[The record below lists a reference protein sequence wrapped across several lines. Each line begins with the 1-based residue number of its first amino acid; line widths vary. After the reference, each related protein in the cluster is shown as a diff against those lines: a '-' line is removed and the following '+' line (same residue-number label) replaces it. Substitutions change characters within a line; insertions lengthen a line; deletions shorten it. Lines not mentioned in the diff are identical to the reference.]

1 MTGIV
6 ERFRRV
12 ELAAL
17 ESLQASARPEA
28 AYRLQRVGGVAVSIA
43 GRTESVVLNRAVGL
57 GVEGPAT
64 EDDVARVA
72 RLYEDAGVGRHIVH
86 LDPDAGP
93 DALPGWLARVGYRP
107 YRGWAQFARP
117 AAGPLPEPPTDLE
130 IRPVTAETADTF
142 GRIVADAFDLGEAG
156 VPLLAT
162 LALQPDWRASLTFDE
177 SGEAAGAGALFVHER
192 AGWLDWAAT
201 RPAFRQRGSQAAL
214 LARAL
219 RIADEAG
226 CEVLFCETGEAVT
239 GDPQH
244 SYRNVTRAGFDLVR
258 VRENRILER

>member
-1 MTGIV
+1 MTGII

-17 ESLQASARPEA
+17 ESLQAAARPEA
-28 AYRLQRVGGVAVSIA
+28 AYRLERVGGIAISIA
-43 GRTESVVLNRAVGL
+43 GGVEGVVLNRAMGL
-57 GVEGPAT
+57 GVERSAT
-64 EDDVARVA
+64 EDDVAQVV
-72 RLYEDAGVGRHIVH
+72 RLYEDAGVGRHLVH

-93 DALPGWLARVGYRP
+93 DALQEWLACVGYRP

-117 AAGPLPEPPTDLE
+117 AADPLPEPPTDFE

-156 VPLLAT
+156 VPLLAA
-162 LALQPDWRASLTFDE
+162 LALQPGWRVSLTFDD
-177 SGEAAGAGALFVHER
+177 SGEAAGAGALFIHEG

-201 RPAFRQRGSQAAL
+201 RPAYRQRGSQATL

-219 RIADEAG
+219 RIADDAG

-244 SYRNVTRAGFDLVR
+244 SYRNVTRAGFELLR